1 MFVHEAL
8 AVLVEDG
15 LLSDARYA
23 ESYLRFRMNKGFGPI
38 RIREELRQRG
48 VSNALI
54 DDYVNFQD
62 VCWVA
67 TAKAAWQKR
76 FGGALPEDRQAWAKQ
91 MQFLQYRGFTTD
103 QTKDIFKDL
112 D

>member
-23 ESYLRFRMNKGFGPI
+23 ESYVRFRMNKGFGPV

-48 VSNALI
+48 VASALI
-54 DDYVNFQD
+54 GDYVDFQD
-62 VCWVA
+62 LCWIEMA
-67 TAKAAWQKR
+67 RAAWHKR
-76 FGGALPEDRQAWAKQ
+76 FGGKLPRDMNARAKQ
-91 MQFLQYRGFTTD
+91 MQFLQYRGFTVD
-103 QTKDIFKDL
+103 HTKDIFKDL